1 MGGGPLNNLAA
12 KAGLSNQRWRSL
24 HYFNLYRLT
33 VSGVFVA
40 SYVMFGPALTYGA
53 ADPTLFFAVS
63 IAYALFSALL
73 ILPLGV
79 HWPRFDIQLTVHVL
93 GDVTFVVVL
102 MYASG
107 GLKSGLG
114 LLLLVSLAT
123 SGLVGRGRLVRLHA
137 TFASI
142 AVFLEHAYRVVVLG
156 AETAGFFQAALLS
169 AGFFAIAGLAHIL
182 ARRLVATEAEA
193 EAKSIDLEN
202 LAQVNQRI
210 IQNLDDGVLVV
221 DGGGR
226 LRQHN
231 AQAANLLGHSLLLRH
246 EPMLRDYF
254 PVLAARYRRWQ
265 AEESTENKALR
276 APVTGKPLRTNFMP
290 VGVSRERGAVI
301 FLQDVGRIQ
310 AQAQQFKLAALG
322 RLTANI
328 AHEIRNPL
336 SAISY
341 ASELLLE
348 DAGVTPSQSRLLQII
363 QDNTR
368 RLDKMVQEVLRLNRR
383 DRAAPEYI
391 DLVRYVS
398 AFVEEFALVERI
410 DPKLFAVTV
419 EDARG
424 VCFDPS
430 HLNQVLWNLCRNAW
444 RHCRRQVGSI
454 GVSITGL
461 DDKEYVIQL
470 VVRDDGPGVP
480 EFARPQLFEPFFTTA
495 SQGTGLGLYVAR
507 ELCDANGAM
516 LDYVAG
522 EESVGGQFRISFRGE
537 PC

>member
-1 MGGGPLNNLAA
+1 
-12 KAGLSNQRWRSL
+12 
-24 HYFNLYRLT
+24 
-33 VSGVFVA
+33 
-40 SYVMFGPALTYGA
+40 MFGRTLTYGA
-53 ADPTLFFAVS
+53 ADPALFFVVS
-63 IAYALFSALL
+63 IIYALFATLL
-73 ILPLGV
+73 IVPIGV
-79 HWPRFDIQLTVHVL
+79 HWPRFDTQLTIHVL
-93 GDVTFVVVL
+93 GDVIFVVVL

-107 GLKSGLG
+107 GLRSGLG

-123 SGLVGRGRLVRLHA
+123 SGLIGRGRLVRLYA
-137 TFASI
+137 VFASA
-142 AVFLEHAYRVVVLG
+142 AVLLEHTYRVAMLG
-156 AETAGFFQAALLS
+156 ATAAGFFQAVLLS
-169 AGFFAIAGLAHIL
+169 AGFFAVAGLAHIL

-193 EAKSIDLEN
+193 EAKSVDLEN
-202 LAQVNQRI
+202 LAQVNQQI

-226 LRQHN
+226 LRQYN
-231 AQAANLLGHSLLLRH
+231 AQAANLLAHSLPLRH

-254 PVLAARYRRWQ
+254 PALAARYRCWQ
-265 AEESTENKALR
+265 EHEPMENKALH

-290 VGVSRERGAVI
+290 VGVNRERGAVI

-322 RLTANI
+322 RLTVNI

-348 DAGVTPSQSRLLQII
+348 DVGVASSQSRLLQII

-368 RLDKMVQEVLRLNRR
+368 RLDNMVQEVLRLNRR
-383 DRAAPEYI
+383 DRVAPEHI
-391 DLVRYVS
+391 DLAHYV
-398 AFVEEFALVERI
+398 ATFIEEFVLMERI
-410 DPKLFAVTV
+410 DLKLFVVLA
-419 EDARG
+419 EDSCS

-444 RHCRRQVGSI
+444 RYCRRQVGSI
-454 GVSITGL
+454 VVAIAAV
-461 DDKEYVIQL
+461 DDKDFTVQL

-480 EFARPQLFEPFFTTA
+480 ESVRSRLFEPFFTTA

-516 LDYVAG
+516 LDCIAG
-522 EESVGGQFRISFRGE
+522 AASMGGQFRISFRGG